1 VDSLTLV
8 LLSYQRP
15 QNIITIL
22 TSIAGQTVKPDVFL
36 WNNSGHP
43 VHRPEIDWCVD
54 SSANLFCWPRWQ
66 MAANANTEYVA
77 VMDDDLCFRSPTFIE
92 RLIAYMTKLQ
102 SEIGIVGLEGVLLG
116 EPRDYYPTYG
126 GRMARKE
133 IPQEYAG
140 TVHIAS
146 PTRDVKVHIVKGRF
160 MVCRTEFLQ
169 ELLFNPPFKDVCD
182 DIVISSL
189 LRKGDSQ
196 SHLIPSWL
204 STEFD
209 DLPEKNGS
217 MALSAQPDF
226 KDIRRAAADLY
237 FSD

>member
-1 VDSLTLV
+1 
-8 LLSYQRP
+8 
-15 QNIITIL
+15 
-22 TSIAGQTVKPDVFL
+22 
-36 WNNSGHP
+36 
-43 VHRPEIDWCVD
+43 
-54 SSANLFCWPRWQ
+54 
-66 MAANANTEYVA
+66 MAANANTDYVA

-92 RLIAYMTKLQ
+92 RLIAYMNKLQ

-126 GRMARKE
+126 GHMGRKE

-140 TVHIAS
+140 TVHIVS

-160 MVCRTEFLQ
+160 MVCRTECLQ
-169 ELLFNPPFKDVCD
+169 DLPFNPPFKDVCD

-189 LRKGDSQ
+189 LRKGDFQ
-196 SHLIPSWL
+196 SHLNPSWL

-237 FSD
+237 FAY